1 MITADSENFEII
13 AEKLLRDAYEVRD
26 NPCWNT
32 YLRLMQTMIQ
42 VGERLNQ
49 RHEALAFADQ
59 WLVLP

>member
-49 RHEALAFADQ
+49 RQEALAFADQ